1 MVITRNFIV
10 GSNSLSERLMAERR
24 MMDKACQSH
33 FRSRYDGM
41 RMSKRRS
48 IEVPG
53 LEHTNPL
60 PNASRVGPL
69 LMTSGIFGKD
79 PATGKVVPGIAEQCA
94 MMFANIRRVLEAGG
108 ATPEDIVKI
117 NVWMKNRDDRDHLN
131 REWLAMFPDPH
142 SRPARHTFKDEDQPY
157 GALISCEVI
166 AVIG

>member
-1 MVITRNFIV
+1 MFGQESQVAQGDART
-10 GSNSLSERLMAERR
+10 
-24 MMDKACQSH
+24 
-33 FRSRYDGM
+33 RYDGM

-53 LEHTNPL
+53 LEHTHPI
-60 PNASRVGPL
+60 PNACRVGPI
-69 LMTSGIFGKD
+69 LMTGGVYGKD
-79 PATGKVVPGIAEQCA
+79 PRTGKLAPEIVGQCA
-94 MMFANIRRVLEAGG
+94 LMFANIRRVLEAGG

-142 SRPARHTFKDEDQPY
+142 SRPARHTFKDDDQPY

-166 AVIG
+166 AVISDS

>member
-1 MVITRNFIV
+1 
-10 GSNSLSERLMAERR
+10 
-24 MMDKACQSH
+24 
-33 FRSRYDGM
+33 M

-60 PNASRVGPL
+60 PNACRLGPL
-69 LMTSGIFGKD
+69 LITSGIFGKD
-79 PATGKVVPGIAEQCA
+79 PATGKIVSGIAEQCA

-108 ATPEDIVKI
+108 ATTEGIVKI

-131 REWLAMFPDPH
+131 REWVAMFPDPH
-142 SRPARHTFKDEDQPY
+142 SRPARHTFKDEDQAF

-166 AVIG
+166 AVIR